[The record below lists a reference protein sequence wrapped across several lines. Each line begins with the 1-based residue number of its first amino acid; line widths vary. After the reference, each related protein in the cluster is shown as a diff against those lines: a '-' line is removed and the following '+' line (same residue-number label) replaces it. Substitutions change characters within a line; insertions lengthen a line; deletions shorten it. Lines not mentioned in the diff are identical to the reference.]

1 MKFSSHCNYVVKG
14 LFVNDTADFQ
24 LSALGSLIH
33 AMVEQECGKNNFQ
46 VTIKQLISSQCKTS
60 GEIIRGVGY
69 QLVTVRLPSVSVGR
83 VAILV
88 SNHSV
93 VLDSFPVDN

>member
-1 MKFSSHCNYVVKG
+1 MCCLGPKDDNDFFSFHC
-14 LFVNDTADFQ
+14 T
-24 LSALGSLIH
+24 
-33 AMVEQECGKNNFQ
+33 
-46 VTIKQLISSQCKTS
+46 TS
-60 GEIIRGVGY
+60 REIIQGVSY